1 MFGAATLNSVQRL
14 FSMFPGGTA
23 GAALLLLR
31 VSVAMTLVVDRTAN
45 CPSVASS
52 WALLVILLPALS
64 LIVGLFTP
72 YGAIACGLI
81 QLAVLVQSGGS
92 HGFHIAMFVLNC
104 VTVALLGPGA
114 YSVDARLFG
123 LQLLII
129 PPSNQTGAP
138 SKRFKGRGPRS
149 S

>member
-1 MFGAATLNSVQRL
+1 MFGAATLKSVQRR

-31 VSVAMTLVVDRTAN
+31 VSVAMTLVVDGTAN
-45 CPSVASS
+45 WPSVASS
-52 WALLVILLPALS
+52 WALLVILLPAFS

-81 QLAVLVQSGGS
+81 QLAFFVESGGS
-92 HGFHIAMFVLNC
+92 HCFHIAMFFLNC

-114 YSVDARLFG
+114 YSVDARMFG

-129 PPSNQTGAP
+129 PPGNQTGAP
-138 SKRFKGRGPRS
+138 SRRFKGRGPRNS
-149 S
+149 